1 MSLVG
6 HGSLPKHLGSAEHSC
21 IYFIYEQG
29 RGQQKVRCLRLVP
42 RSEVLPWIQSVR
54 RCFDDLGRCSASW
67 WMCLGTAT
75 YRGTNM
81 GELNAEATSKRSKPE
96 VSLYPGDLV
105 FFEFL
110 LSASLNIPCRSDFLG
125 FGLNGISSH
134 EPVAVVYS
142 SRPLHPS
149 FFTRLDIAVKQPPMH
164 CTRDQHRCTRLT

>member
-110 LSASLNIPCRSDFLG
+110 LSASLNILPRT
-125 FGLNGISSH
+125 
-134 EPVAVVYS
+134 S
-142 SRPLHPS
+142 SRRVQQPSAPSILLHT
-149 FFTRLDIAVKQPPMH
+149 TRYCRETASYALYSRS
-164 CTRDQHRCTRLT
+164 T